1 MNGKKIVIVGGV
13 AGGASVAA
21 RARRIDEQ
29 AEIIMIEK
37 GPHVSF
43 SNCCLPYHLSDT
55 IADSEDL
62 VLMDPKGFAKS
73 YGIEARVQQEV
84 TSIDREAKKVCVYD
98 QLSDESYEEAY
109 DVLVLSPGACP
120 ILPKSI
126 EGIDAEN
133 VFTVRNVV
141 DIVGLKQYIEQKEAN
156 QMVVV
161 GGGFIGIEVTENLK
175 LAGKQVTLVEAADQV
190 MAPFDYDMAQ
200 ILHKELIDQGIDLIV
215 EDGVK
220 KIDSDKV
227 ILSSGV
233 EKPADVVVM
242 AIGVLPETTLAKDA
256 GLEIG
261 EIGGIKVNQHYQTSD
276 PNIYAVGD
284 AVEVYHRLLRR
295 PTRLALAGPAQR
307 QARAAADH
315 IYGMHHNNKG
325 VIGSC
330 AVRVFGLSAA
340 ATGLN
345 EKTAAGAG
353 IPCGSVYVMP
363 MDKVGLMP
371 DSEVMHFKLVYEYP
385 TGRILGAQAIGRG
398 NVDKR
403 IDVIAAMITMNAGL
417 EDLKE
422 LELCYSPVF
431 GTAKDVVNQAA
442 LVGLNVLYGKIKQ
455 VPVSE
460 VRQLVESNACIID
473 VREKGEFAQGHLRGA
488 VNIPLSEL
496 RSRMDEIP
504 RDIPVYLHCRSSQR
518 SYNAIMAL
526 QGHGFRNLYNISGSF
541 LGISLYEYF
550 NDVRLGREKIVTQY
564 NFE

>member
-62 VLMDPKGFAKS
+62 VLMDPKRFAKS

-84 TSIDREAKKVCVYD
+84 TSINREAKKVCVYD
-98 QLSDESYEEAY
+98 HLSDESYEEAY

-161 GGGFIGIEVTENLK
+161 GGGFIGIEVAENLK

-340 ATGLN
+340 ATGLS

-473 VREKGEFAQGHLRGA
+473 VREKGEFARGHLRGA